1 MKHARGAAVSAQR
14 QIANQLRFLTVGL
27 GAVLVLVVAV
37 MLPATASDRW
47 DNPFMPLELPSTE
60 VRVTVI
66 PGSDFTPTESEAKGA
81 YVGVLLDEGAVTR
94 YEPQTNPDTGGPLAR
109 DDFYAVGRV
118 SPDGDFAVSVDL
130 PNGTNNPQRASWYD
144 GDVHK
149 LTIYVYYA
157 GDALQSKT
165 AHYLRIVQAPEP
177 GPTTTPAPAP
187 GPTTGPAP
195 KPNPGNSATPSS
207 DPGTLITP
215 GSQGTTMDNPLDP
228 TTTSVTMGQSKYSS
242 NPDAT
247 IELSLG
253 AVEWNATDSVKAA
266 ASKYSYEEP
275 PAGKVYI
282 RVPVNVTYH
291 GSGQMS
297 SYDVSIDYVHNGNT
311 TEAKSIYSAK
321 DEFQRQSMPRDG
333 GNVTGYFTFLID
345 QSAVNSGVF
354 AVSYHHGTELYFS
367 AK

>member
-1 MKHARGAAVSAQR
+1 
-14 QIANQLRFLTVGL
+14 VGL
-27 GAVLVLVVAV
+27 PVVLVIGVVVAV
-37 MLPATASDRW
+37 YAS
-47 DNPFMPLELPSTE
+47 S
-60 VRVTVI
+60 
-66 PGSDFTPTESEAKGA
+66 
-81 YVGVLLDEGAVTR
+81 
-94 YEPQTNPDTGGPLAR
+94 
-109 DDFYAVGRV
+109 
-118 SPDGDFAVSVDL
+118 DGDPKADPTTTST
-130 PNGTNNPQRASWYD
+130 PAQ
-144 GDVHK
+144 
-149 LTIYVYYA
+149 
-157 GDALQSKT
+157 
-165 AHYLRIVQAPEP
+165 PEP